1 MANPSAAAVTAVEVG
16 APDLLPPPAVEEAD
30 AAAAEE
36 AAAAAKRWPG
46 WPGDSVFRLVV
57 PVLKVGSIIGRKGEL
72 IKRLVEETK
81 ARVRILEGPVGA
93 TERIVLV
100 SGKEDPS
107 LELPPAMD
115 ALVRVF
121 KRVIGIADGAAEGT
135 QAAAAPGVCAARLLV
150 PGAQAI
156 NLIGKQGA
164 TIKSIQESTGATI
177 RVISVDERERP
188 FYVTDDERIVE
199 IQGETEKVLK
209 ALQAVSN
216 HLRKFLVDHS
226 VLPLFE
232 KTNTAVSQDR
242 SSDGWGDMSHP
253 SIGSAQ
259 VSQPPLVVDEYILP
273 VKRDTLYLE
282 REPLVDHSIHRSG
295 VSLYGRDPALSTLR
309 PSGMH
314 GAGPLLTQIT
324 QTMQIPLTYAE
335 DIIGVKGANIAY
347 IRANSGA
354 VVTIQESL
362 GSPDDITVEIKGTS
376 SQVQAAQQLIQDSL
390 AAHREPVRSSY
401 VGAGL
406 DPVYRPSYSQY
417 GSSTYSSS
425 SLPSYSSIDDGRYPS
440 SGLGGYGSSYRY

>member
-1 MANPSAAAVTAVEVG
+1 MDDLSTAAVEVG
-16 APDLLPPPAVEEAD
+16 VPASLPQRASGEAD

-72 IKRLVEETK
+72 IKLLVEETK
-81 ARVRILEGPVGA
+81 ARVRVLQGPVGA

-107 LELPPAMD
+107 LELPPAVD
-115 ALVRVF
+115 AVMRVF
-121 KRVIGIADGAAEGT
+121 KRVNGIADGATEGT

-150 PGAQAI
+150 PGAQGI
-156 NLIGKQGA
+156 NLIGKQGN
-164 TIKSIQESTGATI
+164 TIKAIQEGTGATI
-177 RVISVDERERP
+177 RVISIDEQERP
-188 FYVTDDERIVE
+188 FYVTEDERIVE
-199 IQGETEKVLK
+199 IQGETEKVIK

-216 HLRKFLVDHS
+216 HLRKFLVDRS

-232 KTNTAVSQDR
+232 KTNTTTVSMSQDR
-242 SSDGWGDMSHP
+242 STDNWSDMSHH
-253 SIGSAQ
+253 SIVPAQ
-259 VSQPPLVVDEYILP
+259 VNQPPPAVDEYILP
-273 VKRDTLYLE
+273 MKREPLYLE
-282 REPLVDHSIHRSG
+282 REPLADHSIHRSG

-309 PSGMH
+309 PSGIGIH
-314 GAGPLLTQIT
+314 GASPLLTQIT

-354 VVTIQESL
+354 VVTIEESL

-401 VGAGL
+401 LGV
-406 DPVYRPSYSQY
+406 DPVYRSSYSQY

-425 SLPSYSSIDDGRYPS
+425 SLPSYSSMEDGRYSS